1 MDNNTTSQS
10 LDDPDMQWPYCP
22 SLPAAT
28 ALTSLFGAILLAH
41 LLQALLY
48 RKPFCW
54 VVCMAA
60 AWETAGFA
68 LRLLGARDPRRQVF
82 SIGSNLLVI
91 LAPLWVNAFAYM
103 LAGRMI
109 YYWLPSKSVGR
120 LRARTMSSWFVW
132 LDIVTFFVQAAGG
145 SMLENEDATQAR
157 LGLHIYMGGV
167 GLQQFF
173 VCLFVLV
180 MVKFH
185 ADVRR
190 SGHQR
195 TTSWRSQ
202 LFSIY
207 FALALITVRIVFRL
221 VEFSSGIDGPIP
233 KNEVF
238 FYTLE
243 ATPMVLAIGIFAVF
257 HPGRTLVGPEGEF
270 SKLVV
275 QKGGRRW
282 WCFGRRARTKLDPD
296 FEMR

>member
-1 MDNNTTSQS
+1 
-10 LDDPDMQWPYCP
+10 MQWAYCP
-22 SLPAAT
+22 SLPAAA

-60 AWETAGFA
+60 AWETAGFV

-132 LDIVTFFVQAAGG
+132 LDVVTFFVQAAGG

-157 LGLHIYMGGV
+157 LGLHICKCLWVSSGRRRRGSSLRSVIIVSNHGFADMGGV

-173 VCLFVLV
+173 VCLFVLI

-185 ADVRR
+185 AEVRR
-190 SGHQR
+190 TGHQR
-195 TTSWRSQ
+195 TTSWRRQ
-202 LFSIY
+202 LFSVY
-207 FALALITVRIVFRL
+207 FALALITVRSFPHKL
-221 VEFSSGIDGPIP
+221 HSSSLSLQRSVIDSINRSASSSASSSSRPASMGPSPIMRSSS
-233 KNEVF
+233 
-238 FYTLE
+238 T
-243 ATPMVLAIGIFAVF
+243 
-257 HPGRTLVGPEGEF
+257 H
-270 SKLVV
+270 S
-275 QKGGRRW
+275 RRRPW
-282 WCFGRRARTKLDPD
+282 S
-296 FEMR
+296 